1 MKEYFDKMMDQIQNS
16 APTPE
21 DEFYNLGY
29 INALRDVGYLSLDE
43 NIELANQ
50 IIIEGRRKR
59 CQQQETQSC

>member
-1 MKEYFDKMMDQIQNS
+1 MKEYFDNMMNQIQNS
-16 APTPE
+16 VPTLE
-21 DEFYNLGY
+21 ESFYHLGY

-43 NIELANQ
+43 NIELADQ